1 MNMKASVTISSNGTA
16 IDWSEMDNSIFG
28 RVQALIH
35 ARDVVGFAHVP
46 EEDQNNTPLEVTMD
60 LSGVPLATV
69 NDPLDAFQLKGL
81 EDGTIDYYNDALNVV
96 RYKLTDVIGN
106 DSELLKAIKD
116 CPLGQLFLVL
126 QEIKETIDGAADQKE

>member
-35 ARDVVGFAHVP
+35 ARNVVGFAHVP

-69 NDPLDAFQLKGL
+69 NDPLDAFQLRGL

-106 DSELLKAIKD
+106 DAELIKAIKD

-126 QEIKETIDGAADQKE
+126 KEIKETVDGDADQKE